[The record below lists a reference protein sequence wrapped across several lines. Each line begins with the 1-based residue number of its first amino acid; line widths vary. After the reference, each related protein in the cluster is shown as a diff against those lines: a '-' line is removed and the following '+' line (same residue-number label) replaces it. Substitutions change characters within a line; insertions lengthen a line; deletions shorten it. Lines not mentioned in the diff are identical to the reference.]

1 MDPLEILRQRLEE
14 LRSQINT
21 KRSRATEILGM
32 KTEDL
37 NDALMTEASNLRKE
51 LAADQ
56 ARAAEIE
63 GQIKDEETEA
73 GRREARKA
81 AQVDTGTVPTPE
93 ARGVGGAKVAREE
106 RTYSRDK
113 TARGETSFFADAYRA
128 QFMGDQ
134 AAAQRLARHG
144 QEQAVEGEGVS
155 ARATTTGSFAGLVPP
170 QYLVDLYAP
179 IQRNGSPMANLLDSL
194 PLPPTGM
201 TVSIPRATT
210 GAAVASQ
217 ATENSALQN
226 TDEVWADLS
235 VPVRTIGGQ
244 QDVSR
249 QSLERGTP
257 GIDLIVFRDLAAAY
271 YAELDRQI
279 IAGSGASGQMLGI
292 TQTVGIFQAAAYT
305 AAATAATFYK
315 KTAGVL
321 AAVAGAGTEI
331 VPSFWLMNPRR
342 WYWLSSEVDSQGR
355 PLVVPLAGG
364 AMNAMAANT
373 YPGGTSADGGQEPP
387 RPVGIYHGLPV
398 YTDANVPTSV
408 GTGPEDL
415 VIAGDVTKGY
425 LWEDNNGVPRQ
436 LKFEQTLGQNLTVKL
451 VLFNYAAFTAG
462 RYPAAFGVAG
472 GNAGTAGF
480 GQVAPAF

>member
-1 MDPLEILRQRLEE
+1 MDPLEILRKRLEE

-37 NDALMTEASNLRKE
+37 TDALMTEASNLRKE

-56 ARAAEIE
+56 SRAADIE
-63 GQIKDEETEA
+63 AQIKDEEAEA
-73 GRREARKA
+73 ARREARQA
-81 AQVDTGTVPTPE
+81 AQVEHGSVPTPE
-93 ARGVGGAKVAREE
+93 ARGVGGARVTKEE
-106 RTYSRDK
+106 RTYTRDK
-113 TARGETSFFADAYRA
+113 TARGETSFFADAYRS

-144 QEQAVEGEGVS
+144 QEQAVEGEDVS

-179 IQRNGSPMANLLDSL
+179 IQRNGAPMANLLDSL

-210 GAAVASQ
+210 GAAVAAQ

-226 TDEVWADLS
+226 TDEVWADLQ

-292 TQTVGIFQAAAYT
+292 TQTVGIYQASAYT
-305 AAATAATFYK
+305 AAATAQTFYVK
-315 KTAGVL
+315 GAGVL

-331 VPSFWLMNPRR
+331 VPKFWLMHPRR
-342 WYWLSSEVDSQGR
+342 WYWLTAQVDSQGR
-355 PLVVPLAGG
+355 PLATPLATGPG
-364 AMNAMAANT
+364 NAMAVNT
-373 YPGGTSADGGQEPP
+373 YPGGTSADGGQQPP
-387 RPVGIYHGLPV
+387 MPVGIYHGLPV
-398 YTDANVPTSV
+398 YLDANVPTSV

-415 VIAGDVTKGY
+415 AIAGDPSKGY

-472 GNAGTAGF
+472 GNSGAGF
-480 GQVAPAF
+480 GQVAPTF

>member
-1 MDPLEILRQRLEE
+1 MDPLEILRQRLDE
-14 LRSQINT
+14 LCTQIDT
-21 KRSRATEILGM
+21 TRSRATQILGM
-32 KTEDL
+32 PQDQLTDEL
-37 NDALMTEASNLRKE
+37 RTEASNLRSQLVTLHTRRGE
-51 LAADQ
+51 L
-56 ARAAEIE
+56 E
-63 GQIKDEETEA
+63 GQIREEEA
-73 GRREARKA
+73 EASRRSARQA
-81 AQVDTGTVPTPE
+81 AQVEHGSVPTPE
-93 ARGVGGAKVAREE
+93 ARGVGGARVTREE
-106 RTYSRDK
+106 RTYTREK
-113 TARGETSFFADAYRA
+113 TARGESSFFADAYRA

-134 AAAQRLARHG
+134 AAAQRLGRHST
-144 QEQAVEGEGVS
+144 EQAVEGEGVQE
-155 ARATTTGSFAGLVPP
+155 RATTTGSFAGLVPP

-179 IQRNGSPMANLLDSL
+179 VQRNGAPLANLLDSL

-210 GAAVASQ
+210 GAAAASQ

-226 TDEVWADLS
+226 TDEVWADLQ

-271 YAELDRQI
+271 YSELDRQI

-292 TQTVGIFQAAAYT
+292 TNTVGISQASAYT
-305 AAATAATFYK
+305 AAATAQTFYT

-331 VPSFWLMNPRR
+331 VPEFWLMHPRR
-342 WYWLSSEVDSQGR
+342 WYWLTAQVDSQGR
-355 PLVVPLAGG
+355 PLAVPLANGPG
-364 AMNAMAANT
+364 NALAVNT
-373 YPGGTSADGGQEPP
+373 YPGGTSADNGQQPP

-398 YTDANVPTSV
+398 YLDANVPTSV
-408 GTGPEDL
+408 GTGPEDQ
-415 VIAGDVTKGY
+415 VIAGDPSKGY
-425 LWEDNNGVPRQ
+425 LWEDNGGVPRQ
-436 LKFEQTLGQNLTVKL
+436 LKFEQTLGQNLTIKL

-472 GNAGTAGF
+472 GNSGAGF
-480 GQVAPAF
+480 GQVAPTF